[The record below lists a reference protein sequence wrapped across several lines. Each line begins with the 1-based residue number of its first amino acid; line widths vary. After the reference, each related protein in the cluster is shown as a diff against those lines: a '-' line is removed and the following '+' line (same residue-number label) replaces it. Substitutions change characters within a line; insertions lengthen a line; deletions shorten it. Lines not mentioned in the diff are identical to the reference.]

1 VLEFLLALLT
11 TATVTALLVPLV
23 KPRLAARDRLAS
35 DTAVYRDQL
44 AEVERERGRTLGP
57 SEADAARTEIE
68 RRLLAAADRD
78 ATADKDAVTAAKDLS
93 LGARHSS
100 DASSDRTAWH
110 RFLTPALCL
119 AVPLFALG
127 LYLDIGTPGLPS
139 APFVA
144 RSAPPAGTPT
154 VDEKKALAQAIAT
167 LRARLAQQPDDAEA
181 LSALGEALTQQAD
194 GVVTPDAQ
202 AALRRALEKS
212 PDDPRAM
219 FYLGLAESQGGDS
232 KAALERWQA
241 LEQKSPAN
249 APWRPALRAEIERV
263 ARAAGLPVPPP
274 SPGTPAPADAARG
287 PTQDQVQAMQNLP
300 PEERMKAIRGMVAGL
315 EQRLAASQPA
325 TPEQRAEDR
334 AGWLRLAN
342 ARRVLGEADKSAE
355 AFAKADALAP
365 LEPRLLADWAETEVR
380 QLKPGQPPSA
390 AAVAVLERLEK
401 AEPSNGLALFYL
413 GAADFAKGDKPA
425 AARRWKT
432 LLTMLPSDA
441 PIRSMLEAKIKET
454 E

>member
-1 VLEFLLALLT
+1 MLEFFLALLT

-23 KPRLAARDRLAS
+23 KPRLAQRDRLAS

-44 AEVERERGRTLGP
+44 AEVERERGRTLAP
-57 SEADAARTEIE
+57 AEADAARTEIE
-68 RRLLAAADRD
+68 RRLLAAAD
-78 ATADKDAVTAAKDLS
+78 KDLP
-93 LGARHSS
+93 LGARHS
-100 DASSDRTAWH
+100 DGASSSFH
-110 RFLTPALCL
+110 RLLTPALCL

-127 LYLDIGTPGLPS
+127 LYLQIGTPGLPS
-139 APFVA
+139 APFFA
-144 RSAPPAGTPT
+144 RAHQPGTGPAGPAAPPAA
-154 VDEKKALAQAIAT
+154 DEAKALARTIAA
-167 LRARLAQQPDDAEA
+167 LRARLAQQPDDPEA
-181 LSALGEALTQQAD
+181 LSALGEALTRQAD
-194 GVVTPDAQ
+194 GVVTPEAIG
-202 AALRRALEKS
+202 ALRRALGKA

-219 FYLGLAESQGGDS
+219 FYLGLADAQGGDS

-241 LEQKSPAN
+241 LERKSPAD
-249 APWRPALRAEIERV
+249 APWRPTLRAEMERV
-263 ARAAGLPVPPP
+263 ARASGLPVPPP
-274 SPGTPAPADAARG
+274 SPGTLAPPSAAPG
-287 PTQDQVQAMQNLP
+287 PTPDQVQAMQNLP

-325 TPEQRAEDR
+325 TPAERAEAR

-355 AFAKADALAP
+355 AYAKADRLAP

-380 QLKPGQPPSA
+380 QLQPGQPPGP

-413 GAADFAKGDKPA
+413 GAADFAKGDKAA

-432 LLTMLPSDA
+432 LLAMLPADA

>member
-1 VLEFLLALLT
+1 MLEFLLALLT

-44 AEVERERGRTLGP
+44 AEVERERGRTL
-57 SEADAARTEIE
+57 SAAEADAARTEIE
-68 RRLLAAADRD
+68 RRLLAAADQ
-78 ATADKDAVTAAKDLS
+78 DLP
-93 LGARHSS
+93 LGARHS
-100 DASSDRTAWH
+100 DGASSSWH

-127 LYLDIGTPGLPS
+127 LYLNIGTPGLPS
-139 APFVA
+139 APFFA
-144 RSAPPAGTPT
+144 RSHAPAGAPAF
-154 VDEKKALAQAIAT
+154 DEKKAIAQAIAT
-167 LRARLAQQPDDAEA
+167 LQARLKQQPDDVEA

-202 AALRRALEKS
+202 AALRHALEKS

-219 FYLGLAESQGGDS
+219 FYLGLAEAQGGDS

-241 LEQKSPAN
+241 LERKSPAN
-249 APWRPALRAEIERV
+249 APWRPTLRAEMERV

-274 SPGTPAPADAARG
+274 SPGTPATPPAAGPG

-325 TPEQRAEDR
+325 TPAERAEDR

-355 AFAKADALAP
+355 AYAKADQLAP

-380 QLKPGQPPSA
+380 QLKPGQPPGP

-401 AEPSNGLALFYL
+401 AEPKNGLALFYL

-432 LLTMLPSDA
+432 LLAMLPNDA
-441 PIRSMLEAKIKET
+441 PIRGMLEAKIKET

>member
-1 VLEFLLALLT
+1 MLEFLLALLT
-11 TATVTALLVPLV
+11 TVTVSALLVPLV

-44 AEVERERGRTLGP
+44 AEVERERGRTLDAT
-57 SEADAARTEIE
+57 EADAARTEIE
-68 RRLLAAADRD
+68 RRLLAAADQ
-78 ATADKDAVTAAKDLS
+78 DLP
-93 LGARHSS
+93 LGARHS
-100 DASSDRTAWH
+100 DGASSSWH

-127 LYLDIGTPGLPS
+127 LYLNIGTPGLPS
-139 APFVA
+139 APFFA
-144 RSAPPAGTPT
+144 RSHAPAGAPAF
-154 VDEKKALAQAIAT
+154 DEKKAIAQAIAT
-167 LRARLAQQPDDAEA
+167 LQARLKQQPDDAEA

-202 AALRRALEKS
+202 AALRRALEKI

-219 FYLGLAESQGGDS
+219 FYLGLAEAQGGDS

-241 LEQKSPAN
+241 LERKSPAN
-249 APWRPALRAEIERV
+249 APWRPTLRAEMERV
-263 ARAAGLPVPPP
+263 ARAAGLPVPSP
-274 SPGTPAPADAARG
+274 SPGTPASPPAAGAGPG

-325 TPEQRAEDR
+325 TPAERAEDR

-355 AFAKADALAP
+355 AYAKADQLAP
-365 LEPRLLADWAETEVR
+365 LEPRLLADWAEALVR
-380 QLKPGQPPSA
+380 QLKPGQPPGP

-401 AEPSNGLALFYL
+401 AEPKNGLALFYL

-432 LLTMLPSDA
+432 LLAMLPSDA
-441 PIRSMLEAKIKET
+441 PIRGMLETKIKET

>member
-11 TATVTALLVPLV
+11 TITVSALLVPLV

-44 AEVERERGRTLGP
+44 AEVERERGRTLDAT
-57 SEADAARTEIE
+57 EADAARTEIE
-68 RRLLAAADRD
+68 RRLLAAADQ
-78 ATADKDAVTAAKDLS
+78 DLP
-93 LGARHSS
+93 LGARHSGG
-100 DASSDRTAWH
+100 ASSSWH

-127 LYLDIGTPGLPS
+127 LYLNIGTPGLPS
-139 APFVA
+139 APFFA
-144 RSAPPAGTPT
+144 RSHAPAGAPAF
-154 VDEKKALAQAIAT
+154 DEKKAIAQAIAT
-167 LRARLAQQPDDAEA
+167 LQARLKQQPDDAEA

-202 AALRRALEKS
+202 AALRHALEKS

-219 FYLGLAESQGGDS
+219 FYLGLAEAQGGDS

-241 LEQKSPAN
+241 LERKSPAN
-249 APWRPALRAEIERV
+249 APWRPTLRAEMERV

-274 SPGTPAPADAARG
+274 SPGPSTPGAATPPAAGAG

-325 TPEQRAEDR
+325 TPAERAEDR

-355 AFAKADALAP
+355 AYAKADQLAP
-365 LEPRLLADWAETEVR
+365 LEPRLLADWAEALVR
-380 QLKPGQPPSA
+380 QLKPGQPPGP

-401 AEPSNGLALFYL
+401 AEPKNGLALFYL

-432 LLTMLPSDA
+432 LLAMLPSDA
-441 PIRSMLEAKIKET
+441 PIRGMLEAKIKET

>member
-1 VLEFLLALLT
+1 MLEFLLALLT

-23 KPRLAARDRLAS
+23 KPRLAERGRLAS

-44 AEVERERGRTLGP
+44 AEVERERGRTLEAA
-57 SEADAARTEIE
+57 EADAARTEIE
-68 RRLLAAADRD
+68 RRLLAAAD
-78 ATADKDAVTAAKDLS
+78 KDA
-93 LGARHSS
+93 S
-100 DASSDRTAWH
+100 DAAADGDRTAWH

-144 RSAPPAGTPT
+144 RAHPPAGAPA
-154 VDEKKALAQAIAT
+154 VDEKKAVAQAIAS
-167 LRARLAQQPDDAEA
+167 LRARLAQQPDDPEA

-202 AALRRALEKS
+202 AALRHALATH

-219 FYLGLAESQGGDS
+219 FYLGLAESQAGDS
-232 KAALERWQA
+232 KAALARWQA

-249 APWRPALRAEIERV
+249 APWRPVLRAEMERV

-274 SPGTPAPADAARG
+274 SPGTPASPPDAGTAGG
-287 PTQDQVQAMQNLP
+287 PTPDQVQAMQNLP

-342 ARRVLGEADKSAE
+342 ARRVLGEADKSA
-355 AFAKADALAP
+355 AAYAKADALAP

-380 QLKPGQPPSA
+380 QLKPGQPPGR
-390 AAVAVLERLEK
+390 AAVVVLERLEK
-401 AEPSNGLALFYL
+401 AEPRNGLALFYL

-432 LLTMLPSDA
+432 LLAMLPSDA

>member
-1 VLEFLLALLT
+1 VLAFLLALLT

-23 KPRLAARDRLAS
+23 KPRLAERDRLAS

-44 AEVERERGRTLGP
+44 AEVERERGRTLDA

-68 RRLLAAADRD
+68 RRLLAAAD
-78 ATADKDAVTAAKDLS
+78 KDSGETAA
-93 LGARHSS
+93 GE
-100 DASSDRTAWH
+100 RTAWH

-127 LYLDIGTPGLPS
+127 LYLDIGTPGLPA

-144 RSAPPAGTPT
+144 RSVPPGAAPAA
-154 VDEKKALAQAIAT
+154 DEAKALAQTIAT
-167 LRARLAQQPDDAEA
+167 LRARLAQQPDDAET
-181 LSALGEALTQQAD
+181 LSALGEVLTRQAD
-194 GVVTPDAQ
+194 GVVTPEAQ
-202 AALRRALEKS
+202 GLLRRALTRN

-219 FYLGLAESQGGDS
+219 FYLGLAESQAGDS
-232 KAALERWQA
+232 KAALARWQQ
-241 LEQKSPAN
+241 LEQKSPAD
-249 APWRPALRAEIERV
+249 APWRPTLRAEIERV

-274 SPGTPAPADAARG
+274 SPGTPPANAPGGPG

-325 TPEQRAEDR
+325 TPAERAEDR
-334 AGWLRLAN
+334 AGWLKLAN
-342 ARRVLGEADKSAE
+342 ARRVLGEYDKATQ
-355 AFAKADALAP
+355 AYAKADALAP

-380 QLKPGQPPSA
+380 QLKPGQPPGP

-401 AEPSNGLALFYL
+401 AEPKNGLALFYL

-432 LLTMLPSDA
+432 LLAMLPSDA
-441 PIRSMLEAKIKET
+441 PIRGMLEAKIKET